1 MDNNEKELMDQLKG
15 IIDNA
20 GEDLANKTVEE
31 ATHIFSV
38 LCTQFDEH
46 IPDDVEA
53 VLMGM
58 TEVSDPDEVSEARER
73 AKTGDRAIMSQF
85 LDNGLDTEGAR
96 AMKLQAIVQGID
108 GEMMLDLLQ
117 DTETA
122 MLLSAWLEPE
132 GLVARVRRP
141 DGVLQVMTTAGSVQF
156 IKTLP
161 TGDRIV
167 KFWGHD
173 RNPDGK
179 HVYPM
184 RDDFAN
190 DYEYELCRGTY
201 KYLAMPL
208 ELKKDSQDA
217 YDTLLNAISEKLQR
231 QVQRDNDDDEE

>member
-1 MDNNEKELMDQLKG
+1 MEDNEKELMAQLEG
-15 IIDNA
+15 IINNA
-20 GEDLANKTVEE
+20 GEDIANKTVEE

-38 LCTQFDEH
+38 LCNQFDTD
-46 IPDDVEA
+46 IPDEVEA
-53 VLMGM
+53 VLLGL
-58 TEVSDPDEVSEARER
+58 TEVSDPDEVAEAKER
-73 AKTGDRAIMSQF
+73 AKTGDRSVMSQF

-141 DGVLQVMTTAGSVQF
+141 DGLLQVMVTAGSVQF

-161 TGDRIV
+161 TGDRITR
-167 KFWGHD
+167 FWGHD
-173 RNPDGK
+173 RKPDGK
-179 HVYPM
+179 HVYPE

-231 QVQRDNDDDEE
+231 QVRKDNDDEA